1 MKYNLITYFHK
12 KKINEENLLYYGPI
26 NKEVYEYGK
35 FSQNFKLPSDILQND
50 KKKNYTSNV
59 KRYKKLIKNLAR
71 ELNYIHSS
79 NLEVKIWEIILED
92 G

>member
-50 KKKNYTSNV
+50 KKK
-59 KRYKKLIKNLAR
+59 
-71 ELNYIHSS
+71 EL
-79 NLEVKIWEIILED
+79 
-92 G
+92 